1 MGRRNRKRDEQE
13 AMEEI
18 KEEKKVQERNGR
30 KEKRNKKGTKVLIIC
45 MCVYIHIYFL
55 NEESTA
61 IFYMESILK
70 ISTFFSLYPVCCTE
84 LWKWGAFLNL
94 ENLIPQSCG
103 FSMVKFHGL

>member
-30 KEKRNKKGTKVLIIC
+30 KEKRNKKGTKALIIC

-70 ISTFFSLYPVCCTE
+70 ISTFFFIVPSVLHRIMEMGGILKP
-84 LWKWGAFLNL
+84 
-94 ENLIPQSCG
+94 
-103 FSMVKFHGL
+103 

>member
-30 KEKRNKKGTKVLIIC
+30 KEKRNKKGTKALIIC

-70 ISTFFSLYPVCCTE
+70 ISTFFFHCTQCAAQNY
-84 LWKWGAFLNL
+84 GNGGH
-94 ENLIPQSCG
+94 S
-103 FSMVKFHGL
+103 